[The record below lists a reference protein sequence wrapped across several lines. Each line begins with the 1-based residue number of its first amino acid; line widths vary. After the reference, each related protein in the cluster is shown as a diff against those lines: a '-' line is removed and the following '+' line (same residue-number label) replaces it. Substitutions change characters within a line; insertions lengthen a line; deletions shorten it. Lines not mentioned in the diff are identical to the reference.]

1 MMRRRDWITK
11 KKKENIKDAKKLER
25 KGRIL

>member
-1 MMRRRDWITK
+1 MMRGRDWMTRR
-11 KKKENIKDAKKLER
+11 KKENIKDAKKLER